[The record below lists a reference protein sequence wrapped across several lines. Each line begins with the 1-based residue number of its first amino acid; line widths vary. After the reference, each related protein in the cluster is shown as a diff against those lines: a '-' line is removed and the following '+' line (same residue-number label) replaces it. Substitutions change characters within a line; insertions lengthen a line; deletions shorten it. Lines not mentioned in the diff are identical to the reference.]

1 MTTLSIATTHDIPAL
16 CDLLTLLFAQEIEFQ
31 PDPQAQQRGLAA
43 IIAHAEVGHV
53 LVAKAATGQTLGMV
67 SLLYTVSTALGGK
80 VALLEDM
87 VIHPHYRHQ
96 GIGSALLQYAI
107 DLARQQQVLRITLL
121 TDADNTAAQHFYRKH
136 GFQASSMQPWRYS
149 LATTPTA

>member
-1 MTTLSIATTHDIPAL
+1 MTTLSIATSHDIPAL

-53 LVAKAATGQTLGMV
+53 LVAKAATGQALGMV

-87 VIHPHYRHQ
+87 VMHPHYRHQ

-121 TDADNTAAQHFYRKH
+121 TDADNTAAQRFYRKH
-136 GFQASSMQPWRYS
+136 GFQASSMQPWRYM